1 MSMTPAVIPNVLANR
16 YATKEMV
23 AIFDPVNKIIAER
36 KFWIT
41 ILRLQKAGGLS
52 ITDSEIASYEKVV
65 EKVDLA
71 SIEKRERANR
81 HDVKARIEEFN
92 SLAGLEKIHI
102 GLTSRDLTENI
113 ELIAIKDGLNLVRRR
128 TLETLFL
135 LEKSITKYE
144 KTYMVGRSHNVAAQ
158 VTTLGKRFATC
169 AQELLFSLASLE
181 ELIARLPLRGLKGPV
196 GTGQD
201 QIALLGSIK
210 DLNKLE
216 EKLAKE
222 YGFENTLSSV
232 GQIYP
237 RSIDFEV
244 VSKLLQI
251 ASAPSSM
258 ATTIRLMSGFGLVSE
273 GFKSGQVG
281 SSAMPHKMNARSS
294 ERING
299 MMVLLRGYATMAADL
314 AGDQWNEGDVSCSV
328 VRRVVIP
335 DAFYTIDGLLHTF
348 MTVLTEFGIYEENIN
363 KELAEQLP
371 FLATSQI
378 LTELVKK
385 GMGREIAHELIK
397 KHATTTTASNFFNA
411 LASEKDFPLSI
422 NELNNLIIDPADF
435 SGSALAQSQEV
446 ADEIRKITKGQV
458 SKEELQ
464 SLISRSIHS

>member
-1 MSMTPAVIPNVLANR
+1 MTPAVIPNVLATR

-52 ITDSEIASYEKVV
+52 ITDSDITSYEKVI
-65 EKVDLA
+65 EKVDLD

-113 ELIAIKDGLNLVRRR
+113 ELIAIKDGLNLVRKR

-135 LEKSITKYE
+135 LEKNITKYE

-169 AQELLFSLASLE
+169 AQELLFSLTSLE
-181 ELIARLPLRGLKGPV
+181 EIIARLPLRGLKGPV

-201 QIALLGSIK
+201 QIATLGSIK

-244 VSKLLQI
+244 VAKLLQI
-251 ASAPSSM
+251 ASAPASM

-299 MMVLLRGYATMAADL
+299 MMVLLRGYTTMAADL

-348 MTVLTEFGIYEENIN
+348 MTVLTEFGTYEENIN

-385 GMGREIAHELIK
+385 GMGREVAHELIK

-422 NELNNLIIDPADF
+422 NELNNLIKDPTSFA
-435 SGSALAQSQEV
+435 GSALEQSQEV
-446 ADEIRKITKGQV
+446 VDEIKQITKGQV
-458 SKEELQ
+458 SKVDLQ
-464 SLISRSIHS
+464 SLI

>member
-1 MSMTPAVIPNVLANR
+1 MSITPAVIPNVLANR

-52 ITDSEIASYEKVV
+52 ITDSDITSYEKVV

-135 LEKSITKYE
+135 LEKNITKYE

-169 AQELLFSLASLE
+169 AQELLFSLSSLE
-181 ELIARLPLRGLKGPV
+181 ELIARLPLRGLRGPV

-201 QIALLGSIK
+201 QISTLGSIK
-210 DLNKLE
+210 DLSKLE

-299 MMVLLRGYATMAADL
+299 MMVLLRGYTTMAADL

-328 VRRVVIP
+328 VRRVVIS

-385 GMGREIAHELIK
+385 GMGREVAHELIK

-411 LASEKDFPLSI
+411 LASEKDFPLTT
-422 NELNNLIIDPADF
+422 NELNNLIKDPAAF
-435 SGSALAQSQEV
+435 AGSAIEQTREV
-446 ADEIRKITKGQV
+446 TDEIKKCTKGEV
-458 SKEELQ
+458 SKVDLQ
-464 SLISRSIHS
+464 SLI

>member
-1 MSMTPAVIPNVLANR
+1 MSITPAVIPNVLANR

-23 AIFDPVNKIIAER
+23 AIFAPVNKIIAER

-52 ITDSEIASYEKVV
+52 ITDSDITSYEKVV

-113 ELIAIKDGLNLVRRR
+113 ELIAIKDGLHLVRRR

-181 ELIARLPLRGLKGPV
+181 ELIARLPLRGLRGPV

-216 EKLAKE
+216 QKLAKE

-244 VSKLLQI
+244 VAKLLQI

-363 KELAEQLP
+363 NELAEQLP

-397 KHATTTTASNFFNA
+397 KHATTTTASNFFNT
-411 LASEKDFPLSI
+411 LSSERDFPLSI
-422 NELNNLIIDPADF
+422 NELNNLIKDPSSFA
-435 SGSALAQSQEV
+435 GSALAQAQAV
-446 ADEIRKITKGQV
+446 VDAIKQITKGQV
-458 SKEELQ
+458 TKVDLQ
-464 SLISRSIHS
+464 SLI

>member
-41 ILRLQKAGGLS
+41 ILRLQKVSGLS
-52 ITDSEIASYEKVV
+52 ITDSDIASYEKVV

-71 SIEKRERANR
+71 SIEKRERVNR

-169 AQELLFSLASLE
+169 AQELLFSLSSLE

-210 DLNKLE
+210 DLSKLE
-216 EKLAKE
+216 EKLAKK

-244 VSKLLQI
+244 VAKLLQI

-363 KELAEQLP
+363 NELAEQLP

-411 LASEKDFPLSI
+411 LASERDFPLSI
-422 NELNNLIIDPADF
+422 NELNNLIKDPAAF
-435 SGSALAQSQEV
+435 AGSALAQSQEV
-446 ADEIRKITKGQV
+446 ADAIKQITKGQV
-458 SKEELQ
+458 SKVDLQ
-464 SLISRSIHS
+464 SLI

>member
-1 MSMTPAVIPNVLANR
+1 MSMTPSVTPNVLANR

-23 AIFDPVNKIIAER
+23 AIFDPINRIIAER

-41 ILRLQKAGGLS
+41 ILRLQRAGGLS
-52 ITDSEIASYEKVV
+52 ITDSDIASYEEVV

-169 AQELLFSLASLE
+169 AQELLFSLTSLE

-210 DLNKLE
+210 DLSKLE

-299 MMVLLRGYATMAADL
+299 MMVLLRGYTTMAADL

-335 DAFYTIDGLLHTF
+335 DAFFTIDGLLHTF
-348 MTVLTEFGIYEENIN
+348 MTILNEFGIYEENIN

-385 GMGREIAHELIK
+385 GMGREVAHELIK
-397 KHATTTTASNFFNA
+397 KHATTTTASNFFNT
-411 LASEKDFPLSI
+411 LSSEKDFLLSI
-422 NELNNLIIDPADF
+422 NELNNLIKDPAAF
-435 SGSALAQSQEV
+435 AGSALAQSQEV
-446 ADEIRKITKGQV
+446 ADEIRRITKGQV
-458 SKEELQ
+458 SKVELQ
-464 SLISRSIHS
+464 SLI